1 MKPWN
6 RRNGYACVLVSSQA
20 GVVPRVKLQ
29 KSLYLRE
36 SRSMEKSG
44 SGSSGLEG
52 KLEVRKESSECRQ
65 ASRSRAVKERQTDT
79 GVARKEDRR
88 KWGSRWGQQSQESR
102 GKLNWKYRLDTGPC
116 PLLER
121 KRVMKTMMG
130 RGAHSKTT
138 WQPLLPW
145 EMAGRPWIRTGSCE
159 HQMNG
164 QWQEKDQGSPC
175 IPVC

>member
-6 RRNGYACVLVSSQA
+6 RRNGDACVLVSSQA

-79 GVARKEDRR
+79 GVAKE
-88 KWGSRWGQQSQESR
+88 GGQEEVGLQVGTAESGIQRGTEQE
-102 GKLNWKYRLDTGPC
+102 
-116 PLLER
+116 
-121 KRVMKTMMG
+121 VQ
-130 RGAHSKTT
+130 A
-138 WQPLLPW
+138 
-145 EMAGRPWIRTGSCE
+145 
-159 HQMNG
+159 
-164 QWQEKDQGSPC
+164 
-175 IPVC
+175 